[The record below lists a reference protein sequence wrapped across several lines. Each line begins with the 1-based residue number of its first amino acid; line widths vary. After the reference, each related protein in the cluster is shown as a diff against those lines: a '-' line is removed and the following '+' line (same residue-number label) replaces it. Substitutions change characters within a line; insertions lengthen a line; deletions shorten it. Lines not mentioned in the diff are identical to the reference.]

1 METTLQW
8 MDGHSLHHGFL
19 QAPLVPDLFL
29 PLGQGAV
36 LLPGQGA
43 TSASPSARPDP
54 VLEVAGSIGQG
65 WLPLGLRG
73 AHRMERDERWKVTG
87 GSFRAA
93 SSSAVPVVPR
103 NVSLMQEDSYQM
115 LGHSESGMLR

>member
-1 METTLQW
+1 MDMETTLQW
-8 MDGHSLHHGFL
+8 MEGHSLHHGFL
-19 QAPLVPDLFL
+19 QAPLVPDLLL

-43 TSASPSARPDP
+43 TSASALPDP
-54 VLEVAGSIGQG
+54 VLQVAGSIGQG
-65 WLPLGLRG
+65 WLPLGLQG
-73 AHRMERDERWKVTG
+73 ACCTERDERWKVTG
-87 GSFRAA
+87 GSFCAA

-103 NVSLMQEDSYQM
+103 NVSLMREDSYQM